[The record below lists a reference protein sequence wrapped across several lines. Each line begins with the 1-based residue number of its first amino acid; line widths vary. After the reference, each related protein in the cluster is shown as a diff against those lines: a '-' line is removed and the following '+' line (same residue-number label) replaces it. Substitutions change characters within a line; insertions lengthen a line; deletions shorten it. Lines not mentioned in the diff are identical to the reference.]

1 LISSYATALRSPHPS
16 FLPEGEKELKR
27 VKNMDQGKSR
37 VGNGMLV
44 NAMSVD
50 VEDYFQVSAFEKI
63 IPRADWSSLSC
74 RVEHNTSRT
83 LQLFSNYNVKAT
95 FFMLGWVAERYPD
108 LVRKIVD
115 DGHELASH
123 GYGHERITNLT
134 PDSFREDIR
143 KTKKLLEDI
152 AGIEVQ
158 GYRAPSYSI
167 GMDTLWAHDVLLEE
181 NYKYSSSV
189 YPIKHD
195 HYGIP
200 DAPRF
205 TYQVVDGKL
214 TEIPISTLRMM
225 GNNFPIGG
233 GGYFR
238 LLPYQL
244 SKMAIRRVNRNEKM
258 PCVFYFHPWEIDPDQ
273 PVQRGI
279 KLKTRVRHYLNLTR
293 MESRLNNLLKDF
305 SWDRIDRVY
314 L

>member
-1 LISSYATALRSPHPS
+1 
-16 FLPEGEKELKR
+16 
-27 VKNMDQGKSR
+27 
-37 VGNGMLV
+37 MLV

-63 IPRADWSSLSC
+63 IHRQQWSLLPC
-74 RVEHNTSRT
+74 RVEHNTTRT
-83 LQLFSNYNVKAT
+83 LQLFSTYNVKAT
-95 FFMLGWVAERYPD
+95 FFMLGWVAERYPA
-108 LVRKIVD
+108 LVRRIVD
-115 DGHELASH
+115 EGHELASH
-123 GYGHERITNLT
+123 GYGHERITDLT

-143 KTKKLLEDI
+143 KTKIILEDI
-152 AGIEVQ
+152 AGVEVK

-167 GMDTLWAHDVLLEE
+167 GMDTLWAHDVLQDE

-205 TYQVVDGKL
+205 SYPVVDGKFR
-214 TEIPISTLRMM
+214 EIPISTLRMM
-225 GNNFPIGG
+225 GNNLPIGG

-244 SKMAIRRVNRNEKM
+244 SKMAIRRVNDNEKK
-258 PCVFYFHPWEIDPDQ
+258 PCVFYFHPWEIDHEQ

-279 KLKTRVRHYLNLTR
+279 GVKTRVRHYLNLKR
-293 MESRLNNLLKDF
+293 MEPRLKHLLNDF
-305 SWDRIDRVY
+305 SWDRIDHVF
-314 L
+314 LQVINDD